1 MTSPMAQRMAARN
14 DHGMAV
20 KIDDDDDEGGGSG
33 IQTSNHNSS
42 FYLLH
47 DFGAF
52 LGGSPKKAWYIY
64 I

>member
-1 MTSPMAQRMAARN
+1 
-14 DHGMAV
+14 MAV

-52 LGGSPKKAWYIY
+52 LGYRPKKYWNRVINK
-64 I
+64 IMNSDLIEVWKL